1 MKSKSKLIV
10 ITILAILLY
19 IIYYSFNFK
28 TNVENYV
35 GRNNVYVLF
44 NFDLN
49 NNYSVKSELN
59 NENSY
64 DKTNLDTY
72 KDQYVTIY
80 INEGVEK
87 ISDFFINLPTYIKA
101 HIKSIIFPDSLKR
114 IEKHAF
120 KLCTSLDNL
129 IFPSNIEHI
138 GEEAFLGCT
147 SLKTITYNGNVEYIH
162 NSAFNGTSINQIINP
177 LEIKNEL
184 NNYTSENPNGFEFR
198 FYHASASHYAGSN
211 ILGEGGEFYI
221 YNELRNN
228 FVQMSNRREH
238 VKTYYSKNDV
248 NALLTN
254 SWYAW
259 EKFVIQK
266 LNDSKSKERNV
277 PTYTMYNRHHKR
289 FIRGNTSYYN
299 HVDGASHSSLTL
311 PSVWEWERW
320 EFIPVPGKI
329 NTFYI
334 KSVTHNNRYINVH
347 TNNHLYIWAPNT
359 GYTKNQFIKNKPALP
374 STDLSSQG
382 KETINN
388 INNYTNKIIELNN
401 SLIEE
406 SAINVLTPTNFFIS
420 FTGAL
425 TSNYILNEY
434 GPINSTIIVLNEG
447 ITSLDYSLF
456 KNNSN
461 IKTIIIPTS
470 VTHIHSECFKNCS
483 NLSKVLFV
491 PGSKLKYIYPSAFYN
506 CNNLTEIYFPNSL
519 EIIGAW
525 AFSSCDKLNRVYFNH
540 NSNIKYI
547 DHEAFSDIPEF
558 YAPPQMKYIYT
569 HKDNLIKDDNYI
581 TIYGNIANIPDNKK
595 DKYITNTII
604 NNDMDNYVTN
614 LRNRVKVSDHGE
626 YRLFQ
631 FNEDCSFQVQSI
643 TGEKINSKLIII
655 GAGGHGGSDGGYWGA
670 GGGGA
675 GEVAMGSYNWTN
687 NETYNV
693 IIGQTKKLHPGGNS
707 HITQDNGNVIV
718 HVWGGGNGMDNPGS
732 AHRGRSDI
740 GSTGG
745 GSGSSSWAPG
755 VESAQKS
762 AKNVSQY
769 FTYYSNRGGH
779 GGSNRGGGGGGGAG
793 GVGGNRW
800 GWEGGAGGVGI
811 QWPINGEWYAGGGA
825 GQGVNDYY
833 DRRPGGKGG
842 GGGGSP
848 GSYNGGN
855 STGTGYNA
863 TPNTGSGGSA
873 AQGRPYVG
881 GWGAAGV
888 CILAFNK
895 SSIDNKEII
904 INIITDRE
912 CEQINYNKNSIDIVS
927 NNYKCLTYQNK
938 LTNKLSISSPNS
950 IDKFGLL
957 LLNYETKITMN
968 NEDIK
973 TTLSTQVDDYNKL
986 VSTFNDVKSNLESL
1000 KTKISEQITSYNNS
1014 IINDLNTIDVN
1025 IENNESVVLSILTIG
1040 EEKYNEIYNDWT
1052 AIINTINN
1060 IQMSQY
1066 LKSLLLKESNTII
1079 NKINEKIREFTI
1091 LCKNKIQKIQQIKY
1105 SKTNEGKRL
1114 ERINEIKNNAQ
1125 NNAETMYKQYV
1136 DDLNNDKDGVI
1147 LKYKTINDDLTNKI
1161 KSYGVDEQTIRDDNN
1176 LIQNLEYDKPRR
1188 QRTIKNKDQEIKQ
1201 LDKVYRKLQDNTAA
1215 AYNKLDLLKYKEKE
1229 RENNLIPLEEKNN
1242 IINAKNSLD
1251 VINNQMDYINNNI
1264 KSQVKHNKEMLYEY
1278 KKNKATNDLI
1288 EHTLTE
1294 YNKINDIQQKQL
1306 EDNKLERE
1314 ILQSTEQ
1321 FSNLNKQSYLDPQ
1334 YKKYILHTETCKN
1347 LLKDSELCS
1356 IEEYDVDDEDIK
1368 IKCLEKEL
1376 CLNKLKGIEF
1386 TNINDLRSSNKE
1398 EYNDK
1403 LKDKNNHLIDS
1414 LSLSLG
1420 VLGVLSLIYTIK

>member
-64 DKTNLDTY
+64 DKTNLETY

-177 LEIKNEL
+177 LEIKNEF
-184 NNYTSENPNGFEFR
+184 NNYTSESPNGFEFR
-198 FYHASASHYAGSN
+198 FYHASTSHNAGSN
-211 ILGEGGEFYI
+211 ILGEGGEFFI

-228 FVQMSNRREH
+228 FFQMTRRTDH
-238 VKTYYSKNDV
+238 VKTHYSKNDL
-248 NALLTN
+248 NGLLGN
-254 SWYAW
+254 SYLYGW
-259 EKFVIQK
+259 ELFVIQK

-277 PTYTMYNRHHKR
+277 PTYSIYNRHHKR
-289 FIRGNTSYYN
+289 FVRANWSYYN
-299 HVDGASHSSLTL
+299 HIDTASHGSLTL
-311 PSVWEWERW
+311 PSAWEWERW

-334 KSVTHNNRYINVH
+334 KSVYHNIHNRYINVH
-347 TNNHLYIWAPNT
+347 TNNHLYLWAPNT
-359 GYTKNQFIKNKPALP
+359 HYVRNQFIKNKPALP
-374 STDLSSQG
+374 STDLSTQG

-420 FTGAL
+420 FTGVL
-425 TSNYILNEY
+425 TSNYVLNQY

-483 NLSKVLFV
+483 NLSEVLFV

-506 CNNLTEIYFPNSL
+506 CKNLTEMYFPNSL

-525 AFSSCDKLNRVYFNH
+525 AFLSCDKLNGVYFNH

-547 DHEAFSDIPEF
+547 DHEAFSNVPEF
-558 YAPPQMKYIYT
+558 YAPSQMKYIYT

-581 TIYGNIANIPDNKK
+581 TINGNITNIPDNKK

-614 LRNRVKVSDHGE
+614 LRNTVKVSDHGE
-626 YRLFQ
+626 HRLFQ
-631 FNEDCSFQVQSI
+631 MNNHCSIQIQSVS
-643 TGEKINSKLIII
+643 GKKINSKLLLVA
-655 GAGGHGGSDGGYWGA
+655 AGGFGGNDGGYWGS

-675 GEVAMGSYNWTN
+675 GEVAMGSYDWTSSTIYDI
-687 NETYNV
+687 E
-693 IIGQTKKLHPGGNS
+693 IGKPIRGKSGKNS
-707 HITQDNGNVIV
+707 YIRDNGKNIIE
-718 HVWGGGNGMDNPGS
+718 VWGGGRGMDNPHT
-732 AHRGRSDI
+732 AHNKRKDI
-740 GSTGG
+740 GSGAG
-745 GSGSSSWAPG
+745 GSGAHTWAPA
-755 VESAQKS
+755 VDTDEKK
-762 AKNVSQY
+762 AKNQSQY
-769 FTYYSNRGGH
+769 FTFYSNRGGH
-779 GGSNRGGGGGGGAG
+779 GGGGRGGGGGGGAG
-793 GVGGNRW
+793 GKGGNRW
-800 GWEGGAGGVGI
+800 GWEGGDGGIGI
-811 QWPINGEWYAGGGA
+811 KWPINDQWYGGGGA
-825 GQGVNDYY
+825 AQGVNDYANK
-833 DRRPGGKGG
+833 RKGGKGG
-842 GGGGSP
+842 GGGGGWPWS
-848 GSYNGGN
+848 G
-855 STGTGYNA
+855 
-863 TPNTGSGGSA
+863 TPNTGGGGSA
-873 AQGRPYVG
+873 AQGRTGEAGYG
-881 GWGAAGV
+881 GSGV
-888 CILAFNK
+888 CIFAFEK
-895 SSIDNKEII
+895 SLFDNKEII

-986 VSTFNDVKSNLESL
+986 VTTFNGVKSNLESL
-1000 KTKISEQITSYNNS
+1000 KTKISEQVTNYNNS
-1014 IINDLNTIDVN
+1014 VINDLNTIDVN

-1040 EEKYNEIYNDWT
+1040 EEKYNEIYNNWT

-1060 IQMSQY
+1060 IQASQY

-1125 NNAETMYKQYV
+1125 NNAETTYKQYV

-1147 LKYKTINDDLTNKI
+1147 MKYKTINDDLTNKI
-1161 KSYGVDEQTIRDDNN
+1161 KSYGVDEQTIRNDNN
-1176 LIQNLEYDKPRR
+1176 LIQSLEYDKPRR
-1188 QRTIKNKDQEIKQ
+1188 ERTIKNKDQEIKQ
-1201 LDKVYRKLQDNTAA
+1201 LDKVYRKLQDDTAA

-1229 RENNLIPLEEKNN
+1229 RENSLIPLEDKNN
-1242 IINAKNSLD
+1242 RINAINSLNI
-1251 VINNQMDYINNNI
+1251 INNQMDYINNNI

-1278 KKNKATNDLI
+1278 TNNTANNDLI
-1288 EHTLTE
+1288 KHTLNE
-1294 YNKINDIQQKQL
+1294 YNIINDIQQKQL
-1306 EDNKLERE
+1306 ADDKIERE
-1314 ILQSTEQ
+1314 IIQSSEQ

-1334 YKKYILHTETCKN
+1334 YKNYILHTETCKN

-1403 LKDKNNHLIDS
+1403 LKDKNNHLINS

-1420 VLGVLSLIYTIK
+1420 VLGALSLIYTIK